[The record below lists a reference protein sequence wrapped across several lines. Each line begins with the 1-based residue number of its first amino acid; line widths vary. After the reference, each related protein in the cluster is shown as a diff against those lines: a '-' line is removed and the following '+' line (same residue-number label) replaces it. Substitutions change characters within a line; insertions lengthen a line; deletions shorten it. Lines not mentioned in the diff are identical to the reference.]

1 MLVHVPRPADIGG
14 GRMRRIES
22 TGQPSEKFP
31 SARPRHAAQRCRR
44 TKAPVR
50 VPRPAVHG
58 GAVQHGAAAYAG
70 APRCRRFD
78 AGDLPS
84 GLSHVREL
92 HSRNEL
98 QGLAVHHPLL
108 DLRQPVS
115 PGEATA
121 TRGVAGGA
129 GGAISPVR
137 PGAGSGIRHYHGR
150 RLGVAVEPR
159 GGACPAAAP
168 GGFPR
173 AAAAGRRRRVGVR
186 GGRLGPGL
194 RGRDRRVTVVPRP
207 QVVIRHAAGVRARGR
222 LRQRHLTGPMTDTV
236 NHLGATLQDFLDG
249 RLDDTRQVEVRAHLD
264 GCPQCRGELEA
275 LRWGRDVALK
285 QLPGEQVPPE
295 LADRV
300 TAALDATHG
309 RTRPAANR
317 TIRRR
322 SWQRATAGA
331 LRTAAA
337 LALLLL
343 SQPRADLV
351 DAVTRDFA
359 AYSSGTLALDLRS
372 SDGTAVERL
381 YVRGGIDF
389 RTRGFDLWI
398 MQYRLGGGWIHRP
411 VGRPS
416 ALFAYRGPEGRD
428 LVCQMYEG
436 RLAELPRSDDV
447 REHNGITFQVY
458 RAGRLTLVF
467 WQEGAVVCVLASD
480 AESEAV
486 IQLAYAKA
494 AKA

>member
-1 MLVHVPRPADIGG
+1 MLVHALRPADIGG

-50 VPRPAVHG
+50 VPRPAVHA
-58 GAVQHGAAAYAG
+58 GAVQHSPAAHAG

-108 DLRQPVS
+108 DLRQPVP

-137 PGAGSGIRHYHGR
+137 PGAGSGTRHHHR
-150 RLGVAVEPR
+150 RRVGVAVEPR
-159 GGACPAAAP
+159 GGARPAAAA

-173 AAAAGRRRRVGVR
+173 ATAAGRRRRVGVR
-186 GGRLGPGL
+186 GGRVGPGL
-194 RGRDRRVTVVPRP
+194 RGRDCGVAVVPRP

-222 LRQRHLTGPMTDTV
+222 LRQRHPTGSMTDTV

-249 RLDDTRQVEVRAHLD
+249 RLDDARQGEV
-264 GCPQCRGELEA
+264 
-275 LRWGRDVALK
+275 
-285 QLPGEQVPPE
+285 
-295 LADRV
+295 RV
-300 TAALDATHG
+300 TAALDVADG
-309 RTRPAANR
+309 RTRPAANW
-317 TIRRR
+317 TNQRRW
-322 SWQRATAGA
+322 WQWATAGA
-331 LRTAAA
+331 LLAAGA
-337 LALLLL
+337 LALLLV
-343 SQPRADLV
+343 SRPRPDLV

-359 AYSSGTLALDLRS
+359 LYSSGTLALDLRS
-372 SDGTAVERL
+372 SDGTAVESL
-381 YVRGGIDF
+381 YARGGIDF
-389 RTRGFDLWI
+389 RTRVFDLGM
-398 MQYRLGGGWIHRP
+398 MQYRLVGGRIHRLRS
-411 VGRPS
+411 RPS
-416 ALFAYRGPEGRD
+416 ALFAYRGPESRD

-458 RAGRLTLVF
+458 RVGRLTLVF
-467 WQEGAVVCVLASD
+467 WQEGTVVCVLASD
-480 AESEAV
+480 AESETAV
-486 IQLAYAKA
+486 QLAYAKA
-494 AKA
+494 VKV